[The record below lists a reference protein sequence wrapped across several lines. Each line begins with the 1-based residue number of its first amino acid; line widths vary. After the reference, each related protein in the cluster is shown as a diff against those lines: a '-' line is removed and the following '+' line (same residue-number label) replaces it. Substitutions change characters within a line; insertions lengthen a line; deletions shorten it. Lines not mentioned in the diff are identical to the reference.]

1 MRNDQMQTLIQ
12 QLQDRLKSLDQL
24 EERRKQTL
32 ERMEQEYKAS
42 AASPCLE
49 DKSDEFRRRTERNLA
64 EITEKL
70 DRLMGG
76 SEYR

>member
-42 AASPCLE
+42 AASPCSE
-49 DKSDEFRRRTERNLA
+49 DKIDEFRRRTERNLA